1 MDFADMISQQVGLLL
16 NTSRSALMDM
26 LNQFPDLSS
35 LIQPYVTEPKEYP
48 YGRNIIFKSNDIEI
62 IVIHL
67 PANSHTFIH
76 DHGKSECCGRVIQ
89 GEIVNV
95 EYEANEHDQVRI
107 SKEHHVH
114 AGEIFSTPLGVI
126 HQMQNRQAERV
137 ISLHAYS
144 PPIIGLKIYAQPELL
159 NIK

>member
-1 MDFADMISQQVGLLL
+1 MDFVDMISQQVGLLP
-16 NTSRSALMDM
+16 NPSRSELMDV

-48 YGRNIIFKSNDIEI
+48 YGRNIIYKSNDIEI
-62 IVIHL
+62 IVINL
-67 PANSHTFIH
+67 PANSHTYIH

-95 EYEANEHDQVRI
+95 EYEAVELDQVRI
-107 SKEHHVH
+107 SNEHLVQ
-114 AGEIFSTPLGVI
+114 AGEVFSTPLGVI
-126 HQMQNRQAERV
+126 HQMQNRRAERV

-144 PPIIGLKIYAQPELL
+144 PPIMGLKVYPQPELL
-159 NIK
+159 NNR